1 MKRRMLSDYLGH
13 LRQAASPG
21 AGAQLSG
28 VILGELRTSTRH
40 AGCLFHTER
49 DEAVDVGRS
58 RWKDFR
64 TLRFMQLSQQ
74 NSGTSLKN
82 GSEGH
87 QLSVCPTWMGT
98 AAQARVSRAVCRDVL
113 G

>member
-1 MKRRMLSDYLGH
+1 MKRRILSDYLGH
-13 LRQAASPG
+13 LRQAASPR

-28 VILGELRTSTRH
+28 VIPGELRTGTRH
-40 AGCLFHTER
+40 SRCLFHTER

-58 RWKDFR
+58 CWKDFR
-64 TLRFMQLSQQ
+64 TLRFMQSSQQ
-74 NSGTSLKN
+74 NLGMSLKN

-87 QLSVCPTWMGT
+87 QLAVCPTWMET